1 MAHDELELVQ
11 WLQRRKQ
18 THACVRLGIGDDMA
32 VLTCSS
38 DRMLVSSDLL
48 LDGVHFVSQRH
59 SPRQIGR
66 KAVARGLSDCAAMAV
81 RPIAAVAS
89 VVLPHKMDLA
99 TAKELFEGVFSGA
112 AEFDVPVVGGDT
124 ARWDHPLAID
134 VTVIAEPFSGVEP
147 ITRSGARVG
156 DQVFV
161 TGVLGGSLL
170 GRHMNFTPR
179 IAEAKLLAERLGA
192 DLHAMI
198 DISDG
203 LLLDMWRVCRE
214 SGVGAV
220 LDERQLLGVVS
231 EDAKRMATT
240 DNRTALDHAL
250 SDGEDYELL
259 VTTVAE
265 IAAAPGGAPGPLRL
279 IGRVVEDGLALARAD
294 GSVEEIASTQ
304 APTFMSGGYVH

>member
-38 DRMLVSSDLL
+38 ERILVSSDLL
-48 LDGVHFVSQRH
+48 LDGVHFESQRH

-99 TAKELFEGVFSGA
+99 TAKELFEGVFSRA

-147 ITRSGARVG
+147 ITRSGALVG
-156 DQVFV
+156 DHIYV
-161 TGVLGGSLL
+161 TGVLGGSLH
-170 GRHMNFTPR
+170 GRHMTFTPR
-179 IAEAKLLAERLGA
+179 IAEAKKLAERLGA

-214 SGVGAV
+214 SGVGAA
-220 LDERQLLGVVS
+220 LDERQVLGVVS

-250 SDGEDYELL
+250 IDGEDYELL
-259 VTTVAE
+259 V
-265 IAAAPGGAPGPLRL
+265 AAAPGIDTAGLPLRPV
-279 IGRVVEDGLALARAD
+279 GRIVENGLALARAD
-294 GSVEEIASTQ
+294 GSIEALEAK
-304 APTFMSGGYVH
+304 GYLH

>member
-18 THACVRLGIGDDMA
+18 TPACVRLGIGDDMA

-48 LDGVHFVSQRH
+48 LDGVHFESRRH
-59 SPRQIGR
+59 SPLQIGR
-66 KAVARGLSDCAAMAV
+66 KAVARSLSDCAAMAV
-81 RPIAAVAS
+81 HPIAAVAS

-99 TAKELFEGVFSGA
+99 TAKELFEGVFRGA
-112 AEFDVPVVGGDT
+112 AEFEVPVVGGDT
-124 ARWDHPLAID
+124 ARWNHPLAID

-156 DQVFV
+156 DHIYV

-170 GRHMNFTPR
+170 ERHMNFTPR

-198 DISDG
+198 DVSDG
-203 LLLDMWRVCRE
+203 LLLDLWRVCRE

-220 LDERQLLGVVS
+220 LDERQVLGVVS

-259 VTTVAE
+259 VTIAAE
-265 IAAAPGGAPGPLRL
+265 IATAPGAPGPLL
-279 IGRVVEDGLALARAD
+279 PVGRVVENGLALARVN
-294 GSVEEIASTQ
+294 GSVEEIE
-304 APTFMSGGYVH
+304 PRGYVH